1 MSGAYFRYL
10 GTVPGDRAAC
20 CLWGLKCPSTLDLS
34 HNTQDEAVPGSM
46 LVPHPGCVF
55 LFVPLGVGWFT
66 EIQQAVWSEVLYA
79 LRFVLLPHTRR
90 RTPEPLPDL
99 HMLGTF
105 LSSYSLVR
113 LLMPKTHPHPCGQNR
128 HTGPRPLRHGFGII
142 MRTVSEGQEG
152 PETKSRPGG
161 LDVTPLQVHT
171 TYLAP
176 LTCTE
181 YRSRT

>member
-1 MSGAYFRYL
+1 MSQHSRP
-10 GTVPGDRAAC
+10 VPQYPGRSGSRQHACSTSWLCFPFCSSWGWNVYGDTA
-20 CLWGLKCPSTLDLS
+20 S
-34 HNTQDEAVPGSM
+34 
-46 LVPHPGCVF
+46 
-55 LFVPLGVGWFT
+55 
-66 EIQQAVWSEVLYA
+66 
-79 LRFVLLPHTRR
+79 
-90 RTPEPLPDL
+90 
-99 HMLGTF
+99 
-105 LSSYSLVR
+105 SLVR
-113 LLMPKTHPHPCGQNR
+113 SALRSALCTPAAHAAPYAGTATRPTHAWHLFCPRTVWYELSMPKTHPHPCGQNR